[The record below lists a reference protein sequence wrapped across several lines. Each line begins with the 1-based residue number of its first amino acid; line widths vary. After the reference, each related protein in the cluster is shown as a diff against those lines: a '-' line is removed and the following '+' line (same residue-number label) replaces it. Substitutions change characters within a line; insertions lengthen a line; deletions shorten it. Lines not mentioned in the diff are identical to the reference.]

1 MRGSIGIEPRKGT
14 PIPSA
19 SARPPPEL
27 KMGVISPP
35 VGVNVYVVSGMD
47 RAVPLQSVFKGALP
61 FLAALVV
68 AALLL
73 LAFPQIV
80 TVPTSWVK

>member
-1 MRGSIGIEPRKGT
+1 M
-14 PIPSA
+14 
-19 SARPPPEL
+19 
-27 KMGVISPP
+27 
-35 VGVNVYVVSGMD
+35 GVNVYVVSGMD

-61 FLAALVV
+61 FLAALVA

-80 TVPTSWVK
+80 TVPTAWVK